1 MMGIS
6 TCSTKPVDMR
16 GVKFVPDTGFRL
28 GENDGR
34 TLPWQLK
41 LTSKVAQPKVVV
53 FKLISWLVLRRQCDC
68 RAMKST
74 PVSIKHAI
82 ATGPTMGTRHSKLAT
97 NLVSAPGKVMSCMGT
112 VIAT

>member
-6 TCSTKPVDMR
+6 TCSSKPVDMR

-34 TLPWQLK
+34 TLAWQLK
-41 LTSKVAQPKVVV
+41 LKSKVAQPKAVV
-53 FKLISWLVLRRQCDC
+53 FKLISWLVLRRNCDS

-74 PVSIKHAI
+74 PVSIKAAI
-82 ATGPTMGTRHSKLAT
+82 ATGPTMGTRYSKLVT
-97 NLVSAPGKVMSCMGT
+97 KLVSPPGKVMR
-112 VIAT
+112 